1 MDYIFETMS
10 ESHRQAVIDIFNHH
24 VQHSFA
30 AYPDQPVGYQFFDRF
45 LEMSR
50 GYPALAVKAGPEVV
64 GFGFLRPFHP
74 AGTFQRTAEVTYFI
88 MPEHTRQGLGTAMLD
103 FFAEQAAKL
112 GIDSF
117 LASVSSRNR
126 ESLQFHLKNGF
137 KECGRLARVSRKF
150 GQDVDVVWLQKLLP
164 EAEAPDPH
172 DL

>member
-10 ESHRQAVIDIFNHH
+10 ESHRQAVIDIFNYH
-24 VQHSFA
+24 VQHSYA

-45 LEMSR
+45 MEMSR
-50 GYPALAVKAGPEVV
+50 GYPAVAVKAGTEVV

-103 FFAEQAAKL
+103 FFAEQAPKL

-117 LASVSSRNR
+117 LASVSSCNH
-126 ESLQFHLKNGF
+126 ESLGFHLKNGF
-137 KECGRLARVSRKF
+137 RECGRLARVSRKF
-150 GQDVDVVWLQKLLP
+150 GQDVDVVWLQKRLSEVETP
-164 EAEAPDPH
+164 EPH